1 MEKKAILICSAVVA
15 FFAGAILLDQFPII
29 GTLVALFEVCI
40 GGFLGYLWGKD
51 KFEAIALNYEK
62 QYTEFKAD
70 YVKLENQ
77 YRSLKKQKS
86 QKKAETAVKS

>member
-1 MEKKAILICSAVVA
+1 MNKKVILIICAVIA

-29 GTLVALFEVCI
+29 GTLVALFELCV

-86 QKKAETAVKS
+86 QKKVETPVKA

>member
-1 MEKKAILICSAVVA
+1 MNKKVILIICAVIA

-29 GTLVALFEVCI
+29 GTLVALSELCV

-77 YRSLKKQKS
+77 YRNLKKQKS
-86 QKKAETAVKS
+86 QKKVETPVKA

>member
-1 MEKKAILICSAVVA
+1 MNKKVILIICAVIA

-29 GTLVALFEVCI
+29 GTLVALFELCV

-77 YRSLKKQKS
+77 YRNLKKQKS
-86 QKKAETAVKS
+86 QKRVETPAKA

>member
-1 MEKKAILICSAVVA
+1 MNKKVILIICAVIA

-29 GTLVALFEVCI
+29 GTLVALFELCV

-51 KFEAIALNYEK
+51 KFEAMALNYEK

-77 YRSLKKQKS
+77 YRNLKKQKS
-86 QKKAETAVKS
+86 QKKVETPVKA

>member
-1 MEKKAILICSAVVA
+1 MNKKVILIICAVIA

-29 GTLVALFEVCI
+29 GTLVALFELCV

-62 QYTEFKAD
+62 KYTEFKAD

-86 QKKAETAVKS
+86 QKKVETPVKA